1 MGAPDYFRIV
11 FSFIAVI
18 GLIGAFAILA
28 PRLGARLRVLSRQ
41 VGIRRPASR
50 LALIETLSIDPKRRI
65 AIIQCDDQEHL
76 ILIGATSET
85 LIASP
90 VKHPTSPTKSDA
102 SDNNDDD
109 LLHPC
114 DDNPAPHATFAPLLS
129 KSAA

>member
-65 AIIQCDDQEHL
+65 A
-76 ILIGATSET
+76 
-85 LIASP
+85 
-90 VKHPTSPTKSDA
+90 
-102 SDNNDDD
+102 
-109 LLHPC
+109 
-114 DDNPAPHATFAPLLS
+114 
-129 KSAA
+129 